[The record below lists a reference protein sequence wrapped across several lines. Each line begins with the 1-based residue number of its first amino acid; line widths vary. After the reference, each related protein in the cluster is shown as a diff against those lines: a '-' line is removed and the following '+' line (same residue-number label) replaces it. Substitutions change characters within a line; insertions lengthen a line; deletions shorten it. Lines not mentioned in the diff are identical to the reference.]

1 MIELTVIFHVFPQ
14 KIPACYWDQI
24 AEIDQNLSK
33 FLVCFSEKSTKVDIF
48 DLSTILEDVRSECL
62 EMDSQWN

>member
-33 FLVCFSEKSTKVDIF
+33 FLVCFSEKSRKVEIS
-48 DLSTILEDVRSECL
+48 DLSTNLGDVESEILE
-62 EMDSQWN
+62 NG

>member
-33 FLVCFSEKSTKVDIF
+33 FLVCFLEKSTKVGIL
-48 DLSTILEDVRSECL
+48 DLSTNLEDLGSVLL
-62 EMDSQWN
+62 ENG